1 MLSYQPCRSTASLAP
16 ITPAILEVT
25 QLFRTAMRLSRLY
38 LSQPISAHGEIL
50 ADDALAHYVRDV
62 LRLRKD
68 DAVILFDGRGGEYEG
83 AVLEVHRHGLKLA
96 VGAWRERNSESAL
109 HTELGLGI
117 SRGERMDYAV
127 QKAVEL
133 GASRITPL
141 LTEHTVV
148 KLSGERREQR
158 RLHWQKV
165 AVSACEQSGRCRVPE
180 VAEPVALEAW
190 LKEQSGLR
198 LYCDPRAEQGL
209 TQLATPEN
217 RRVCLLA
224 GPEGGFSAEERQ
236 LAQDSGF
243 LPVRLG
249 PRVLRTET
257 AALAILA
264 AAQLLWGD
272 LG

>member
-1 MLSYQPCRSTASLAP
+1 
-16 ITPAILEVT
+16 
-25 QLFRTAMRLSRLY
+25 MRLSRLY
-38 LSQPISAHGEIL
+38 LSQPISAHCEIL
-50 ADDALAHYVRDV
+50 ADDAVAHYARDV
-62 LRLRKD
+62 LRLRKG
-68 DAVILFDGRGGEYEG
+68 DAVLLFDGRGGEYEG
-83 AVLEVHRHGLKLA
+83 AVLEAHRHGLKLA
-96 VGAWRERNSESAL
+96 VGAWRERNSESTL
-109 HTELGLGI
+109 RTELGLGI

-133 GASRITPL
+133 GVSRITPL
-141 LTEHTVV
+141 RTEHTVV
-148 KLSGERREQR
+148 KLSDERREQR
-158 RLHWQKV
+158 RLHWQKI

-180 VAEPVALEAW
+180 VAEPTSLEAW
-190 LKEQSGLR
+190 LQAQSGLR
-198 LYCDPRAEQGL
+198 LFCDPRADQGL
-209 TQLATPEN
+209 AQLAAPGDS
-217 RRVCLLA
+217 RVCLLA
-224 GPEGGFSAEERQ
+224 GPEGGFSSAERR